1 MPNQDIIKLTLNP
14 VDKFFTHDEPDPATN
29 TKEEGGAVGRRQE
42 SGRATRIDLRSGS
55 RTAGGSFQE
64 RALMSRLRCL
74 ARYQLLIACNP
85 HHSQATLSTAPT
97 LSLDVNEWPL
107 FAELAPLAPDH
118 DLRRAA
124 LLVVSPRHSSST
136 SSLLPPSTWL

>member
-97 LSLDVNEWPL
+97 LRPQPRRQR
-107 FAELAPLAPDH
+107 FAELAPLAPDY

-124 LLVVSPRHSSST
+124 LLVVSPRHSPST